1 MKNKILE
8 DTILNK
14 GSTGALEIIEKL
26 RSTGKNSRNNF
37 NKLELQNYGS
47 AIRRAESSVKQASKF
62 LDVLMIT
69 DKSKSLMVE
78 IFKEFFKSYIK
89 LKHNIPQTKDVVAN
103 FLRYYSVLMDYEIST
118 QKVTK
123 IKNKY
128 LKIKEDGLKFILSNQ
143 KSIHMTFVSY
153 INLQTVTRMVDLT
166 QKY

>member
-1 MKNKILE
+1 MKIDNIE

-14 GSTGALEIIEKL
+14 GSTGAHEVIETL
-26 RSTGKNSRNNF
+26 RSTGRNSSNLF

-47 AIRRAESSVKQASKF
+47 AIRRAEISVKQASKF
-62 LDVLMIT
+62 LDVLMIK

-78 IFKEFFKSYIK
+78 VFKEFFKTYIK

-103 FLRYYSVLMDYEIST
+103 FIRYYSVLLDHEISNT
-118 QKVTK
+118 KVTK

-143 KSIHMTFVSY
+143 KSIHIDRRT
-153 INLQTVTRMVDLT
+153 
-166 QKY
+166 